1 MVFSDPPSIPN
12 STQDSGIQMVVATQ
26 ATVRMLPIFSGLSV
40 AATEHLSKK
49 ITLVRASRGSN
60 IVLETEPADSVYFI
74 VAGFV
79 KVVRGNVS
87 DRYAIAVLSPG
98 DIFGELGAITGS
110 GRNASVIALT
120 TCTLARLGKDEFLR
134 CVDATPSVASF
145 MVRYLARRQTP
156 FVHPLVEDGEIDD
169 FAGDAGVVAAVTP
182 PQPSPLAERGPS
194 LAVQRLYPLVI
205 HLFSSV
211 PSVDPVQIVHDD
223 ALRRRS

>member
-1 MVFSDPPSIPN
+1 MVFSDLPSFPN
-12 STQDSGIQMVVATQ
+12 STQDSGIQVVVATQ
-26 ATVRMLPIFSGLSV
+26 ATVRMLPIFSGLSA

-120 TCTLARLGKDEFLR
+120 TCTVARLDKDEFLC
-134 CVDATPSVASF
+134 CVDATASVASF
-145 MVRYLARRQTP
+145 MLRYLARRI
-156 FVHPLVEDGEIDD
+156 VETDNQIELFRGDIEPRLRFWLRQFRDRGLDAEVVLTNTEI
-169 FAGDAGVVAAVTP
+169 ARMMGTSREVVSRIVNKFRSAARP
-182 PQPSPLAERGPS
+182 ES
-194 LAVQRLYPLVI
+194 
-205 HLFSSV
+205 
-211 PSVDPVQIVHDD
+211 
-223 ALRRRS
+223 

>member
-1 MVFSDPPSIPN
+1 MVFFDPSSLPN
-12 STQDSGIQMVVATQ
+12 TTQDSGIQRVVGTPM
-26 ATVRMLPIFSGLSV
+26 TVRMLPIFSGLSV
-40 AATEHLSKK
+40 AETEHLSKK

-145 MVRYLARRQTP
+145 MVRYLARRI
-156 FVHPLVEDGEIDD
+156 VEADNQIELFRGNIEPRIRFWLRQFRDRGLDAEVALTNAEIARLMGTSREVVSRIVNKLRGGERPD
-169 FAGDAGVVAAVTP
+169 
-182 PQPSPLAERGPS
+182 S
-194 LAVQRLYPLVI
+194 
-205 HLFSSV
+205 
-211 PSVDPVQIVHDD
+211 
-223 ALRRRS
+223 

>member
-26 ATVRMLPIFSGLSV
+26 VTVRMLPIFSGLSV
-40 AATEHLSKK
+40 AETEHLSKK

-145 MVRYLARRQTP
+145 MVRYLARRI
-156 FVHPLVEDGEIDD
+156 VEADNQIELFRGNIEPRIRFWLRQFRDRGLDAEVALTNAEIARLMGTSREVVSRIVNKLRGGERPD
-169 FAGDAGVVAAVTP
+169 
-182 PQPSPLAERGPS
+182 S
-194 LAVQRLYPLVI
+194 
-205 HLFSSV
+205 
-211 PSVDPVQIVHDD
+211 
-223 ALRRRS
+223 